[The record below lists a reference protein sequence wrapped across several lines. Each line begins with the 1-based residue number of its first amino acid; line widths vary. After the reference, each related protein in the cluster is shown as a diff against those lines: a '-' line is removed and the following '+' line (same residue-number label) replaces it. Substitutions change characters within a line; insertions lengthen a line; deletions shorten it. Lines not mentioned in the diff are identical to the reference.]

1 MDELILRFPTIAVN
15 VFKEIDNKDLMKCK
29 EVSRLWS
36 NAVDNQKEVWVRRIR
51 LRFENLKALLKLNFG
66 IFTLLLT
73 GTT

>member
-36 NAVDNQKEVWVRRIR
+36 NAVDNQKEVWIRRIR
-51 LRFENLKALLKLNFG
+51 LRFENLKAFLKLNFG

-73 GTT
+73 ATT